1 MTAAD
6 LAKLIKKKYNVIP
19 DYPWLGDSAAVF
31 RHPISQKWF
40 ALLMLIPE
48 RFIGINGDRI
58 IPVVN
63 LKAEHISALVRES
76 GIYPAYHMNKQH
88 WISVDLREMNAKK
101 INILLDMSFNLTMQ
115 RKDKI

>member
-19 DYPWLGDSAAVF
+19 DYPWLGDSVAVF

-48 RFIGINGDRI
+48 RFIGINGDRV

-63 LKAEHISALVRES
+63 LKAVHIGDLVREP
-76 GIYPAYHMNKQH
+76 GIYYAYHMNKQH
-88 WISVDLREMNAKK
+88 WISVDLREMNEKK
-101 INILLDMSFNLTMQ
+101 ISVLLEMSFNLTLQ
-115 RKDKI
+115 RKDRI